1 MSTPFFI
8 NKKGSEKMEKLSILD
23 VVALAKAGYK
33 PGEVKE
39 IMAMANVT
47 EEAAAPAPKESANPE
62 PQKEP
67 ETPVASPEP
76 DYKAMFEEQKKQV
89 EELTSKLEAA
99 QKTNI
104 ASDVSNNQTKVSTS
118 ETINNIFR
126 SVLS

>member
-1 MSTPFFI
+1 
-8 NKKGSEKMEKLSILD
+8 MEKLSILD

-33 PGEVKE
+33 PIEVKE
-39 IMAMANVT
+39 IMAMANVP
-47 EEAAAPAPKESANPE
+47 EVVPENVPKESAEPE
-62 PQKEP
+62 APKDPTEK
-67 ETPVASPEP
+67 ETPVASDTP
-76 DYKAMFEEQKKQV
+76 DYKAMFEEQQKKL
-89 EELTSKLEAA
+89 EELSAKLEAA